1 MLVYFVFAECTD
13 LMLLKIFMLIKV
25 IIMTLGQILVRVQ
38 VTQRGIRIRKK
49 WTNRQGISLRRSL
62 E

>member
-1 MLVYFVFAECTD
+1 MLVHFLLAECTD

-25 IIMTLGQILVRVQ
+25 IIMAPGQILMKVHG
-38 VTQRGIRIRKK
+38 TQTGIRIRKK
-49 WTNRQGISLRRSL
+49 WINRRGISLRRSL

>member
-25 IIMTLGQILVRVQ
+25 IIMTPGQILMRVHA
-38 VTQRGIRIRKK
+38 TQRGIRIRKR
-49 WTNRQGISLRRSL
+49 WTNRRGIS
-62 E
+62 

>member
-1 MLVYFVFAECTD
+1 MLVYFLFAECTD

-25 IIMTLGQILVRVQ
+25 IIMNQVQILIRVHP
-38 VTQRGIRIRKK
+38 TQRGIRIKK
-49 WTNRQGISLRRSL
+49 SWINRREISLRRSL

>member
-1 MLVYFVFAECTD
+1 MLVHFLLAECTD

-25 IIMTLGQILVRVQ
+25 IIMAPGQILMKVHA
-38 VTQRGIRIRKK
+38 TQTGIRIRKS
-49 WTNRQGISLRRSL
+49 WTNRRGISLRRSL